1 VDIGEK
7 TVKLVSETQKEQL
20 KEIGQTLKKARE
32 KNNLPIDELAFNTRI
47 RQIYLAA
54 LEEGRF
60 EDLPEGVFVQGFVR
74 RYAEFVGLDAI
85 SLAYDF
91 GANFLRVNSEDNSQK
106 SDKKL
111 SLTIPLFIPYI
122 LLLAGAISGLFYILN
137 PRQSAESITQN
148 QITGITSEEQK
159 IPDLNTPSP
168 TPSNQPQGGQSLEVA
183 LELRNQSWLQ
193 VKADGKIVFEGT
205 LEKGE
210 KKTLTAKKELTVRS
224 KNAGAVLISANK
236 KEAKPL
242 GGYGE
247 IKEITLKNELVP
259 SPSIKSTSASIP
271 KLKPTP
277 TPTP

>member
-1 VDIGEK
+1 M
-7 TVKLVSETQKEQL
+7 KLVNENQKEQL

-47 RQIYLAA
+47 RQIYLTA

-91 GANFLRVNSEDNSQK
+91 GANFLRVNSEENSQK

-111 SLTIPLFIPYI
+111 SLTIPLFVPYI
-122 LLLAGAISGLFYILN
+122 LLLAGAIGGLFYILN
-137 PRQSAESITQN
+137 PKQPADSTAQN
-148 QITGITSEEQK
+148 QVTGITSEEQK
-159 IPDLNTPSP
+159 LPDLSTPSP
-168 TPSNQPQGGQSLEVA
+168 TPSIQPKGSQSLEVA
-183 LELRNQSWLQ
+183 LELRKQSWLQ

-236 KEAKPL
+236 KQAKPL
-242 GGYGE
+242 GEDGE
-247 IKEITLKNELVP
+247 IKEITLKNELAP
-259 SPSIKSTSASIP
+259 SPSIQSTSASIP